1 MRLIMRFF
9 GLSTSKAQNTN
20 LMEPT
25 SLAAFGQM
33 GGSQQSMLAEALV
46 AAANERRKLDKAS

>member
-1 MRLIMRFF
+1 MRLIMRLF
-9 GLSTSKAQNTN
+9 GLSTSKAQNTS

-25 SLAAFGQM
+25 SMAAFGQM
-33 GGSQQSMLAEALV
+33 SGSQQSMLAEALV

>member
-1 MRLIMRFF
+1 MRRIRRLF
-9 GLSTSKAQNTN
+9 GLSTSKAQNTS

-33 GGSQQSMLAEALV
+33 NGAEQTMLAEALV

>member
-9 GLSTSKAQNTN
+9 GLSTSKAQNTS

-33 GGSQQSMLAEALV
+33 SGSQQSMLAEALV